1 MNYVKQ
7 STKDK
12 RSELN
17 LWVQL
22 PFGKRCFF
30 SGQSVSW
37 KSVGTAGL
45 GDGFGSE
52 KLVGNRSSCF
62 FHPFSTSSALEKLP
76 DTGLPELSTAV
87 RNPNVPWGATES
99 QTLSAVQPE
108 GGSSLA
114 WRVLSLLLEHQL
126 LAFCETSFAARGSI
140 VQSNYVFYS
149 LNLRGSKSALRA
161 LSNSNSQT
169 KA

>member
-1 MNYVKQ
+1 MWNKVPKIKDQNWIYGCSFLLGRGVFSLASQ
-7 STKDK
+7 SAGNQWEQQGWVMVLVL
-12 RSELN
+12 RSW
-17 LWVQL
+17 WV
-22 PFGKRCFF
+22 
-30 SGQSVSW
+30 
-37 KSVGTAGL
+37 
-45 GDGFGSE
+45 
-52 KLVGNRSSCF
+52 
-62 FHPFSTSSALEKLP
+62 
-76 DTGLPELSTAV
+76 TGLPASSTLSPHPLHWRSFLTQASLSSQQQWGTQMF
-87 RNPNVPWGATES
+87 PGGATES

-126 LAFCETSFAARGSI
+126 LAFCENSFAARGSI